1 MHRAVS
7 RSTNEG
13 EDSTIPSSGRYMV
26 GNFAPESTQF
36 AMGLVKSV
44 PGRPGRPGRPRR
56 GFFVPSPALNS
67 GTNLEH
73 PTPIRWTTLV
83 GRASILFCLANLG
96 RFATTTVQ
104 PVTRTFFP
112 RKALLSALKPPGALY
127 KNHLRAYQYS
137 FACLVQVIFVFGGTD
152 RSSSERAQTPPKKR
166 HEAKP

>member
-1 MHRAVS
+1 MHGVAS
-7 RSTNEG
+7 RSTTEG

-26 GNFAPESTQF
+26 GKLAPESTQF
-36 AMGLVKSV
+36 VRGLVKSV
-44 PGRPGRPGRPRR
+44 PGRPGR
-56 GFFVPSPALNS
+56 GFFVPSPTLNS

-83 GRASILFCLANLG
+83 GRASILFRLASLG
-96 RFATTTVQ
+96 RFATTAVQ

-112 RKALLSALKPPGALY
+112 RKALLSALKPPETLH

-137 FACLVQVIFVFGGTD
+137 FACLVQVIYIFGGTD
-152 RSSSERAQTPPKKR
+152 RSSSQRAQAPPKKR